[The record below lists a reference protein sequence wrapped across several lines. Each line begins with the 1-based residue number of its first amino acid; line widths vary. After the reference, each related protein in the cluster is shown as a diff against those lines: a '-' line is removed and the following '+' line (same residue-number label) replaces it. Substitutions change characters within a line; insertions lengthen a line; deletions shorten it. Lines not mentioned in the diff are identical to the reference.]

1 MQKSRLDA
9 LSDGIFA
16 IVMTLLVIEIKVP
29 LSDGQITNAKLWDE
43 LIHLAPLFL
52 SYLMSFTILSS
63 YWMAHHF
70 IVSIFSI
77 NLTRK
82 MAYLN
87 MPFLMTVALIPFST
101 LLLGEHAY
109 SQLAIAVYGI
119 NVSLTGALLFIIFRY
134 AIKAKDIQNTPL
146 SRKDIFFGN
155 IRILLPPLTTLIAI
169 PVSFVSTQAAIA
181 FFVIVVI
188 FNFIPGGLNLFDIFL
203 SRLFQRD
210 LPGNEEEVLGEG
222 TQE

>member
-29 LSDGQITNAKLWDE
+29 TGAHNNKELLDQ
-43 LIHLAPLFL
+43 LIHLSPLFL

-87 MPFLMTVALIPFST
+87 MPFLMAVALIPFST
-101 LLLGEHAY
+101 LLLGEY
-109 SQLAIAVYGI
+109 PTSQLAIAVYGMNI
-119 NVSLTGALLFIIFRY
+119 TLTGALLFIIFRY
-134 AIKAKDIQNTPL
+134 AIKAKDIQNAPL

-155 IRILLPPLTTLIAI
+155 IRILLPPLTTLVAI
-169 PVSFVSTQAAIA
+169 PVSFMNTQAAIA
-181 FFVIVVI
+181 IFIVVVV

-203 SRLFQRD
+203 SRIFARE
-210 LPGNEEEVLGEG
+210 LPGNEDDIVEK
-222 TQE
+222 